1 VTMST
6 ETRPVQPR
14 VLIADDDPSVLQFLA
29 DHCAQLGFRV
39 QTASNGLN
47 AFAIAH
53 RFSPD
58 VLIIDVNM
66 PEVDGMSLCEKL
78 LAPGRKAIDL
88 VVISGNPTPETIE
101 RCEGYGAICVP
112 KGPELW
118 DTVQAEL
125 IEIFPG
131 MSAEP
136 AAPELSIG
144 RTEVRRRPRVLV
156 VDDDADVG
164 SFLCSRLNKC
174 GVEALFA
181 SDGIASYRIARSERP
196 AVVISDY
203 FMPSGDALYLLWKL
217 RSTPITDAIPFFI
230 MSGRKLDEA
239 SKINI
244 RREICGRPGAIR
256 IFRKPLDM
264 DEMLSAMQKFC
275 ALDLENLHHATVK
288 WS

>member
-1 VTMST
+1 MHVTLST
-6 ETRPVQPR
+6 EMRPVKPR

-29 DHCAQLGFRV
+29 EHCAQLGFRV

-78 LAPGRKAIDL
+78 LAPGRKSIDL

-101 RCEGYGAICVP
+101 RCEGYGAIFVP
-112 KGPELW
+112 KGFDLW
-118 DTVQAEL
+118 NTVQAEL
-125 IEIFPG
+125 IELFPG

-136 AAPELSIG
+136 APELSLG
-144 RTEVRRRPRVLV
+144 RTEVRRRPRVLI

-174 GVEALFA
+174 GAETLFA
-181 SDGIASYRIARSERP
+181 SDGVAAYRIARNERP

-203 FMPSGDALYLLWKL
+203 FMPSGDARYLLWKL
-217 RSTPITDAIPFFI
+217 RSSPTTDAIPFFI

-244 RREICGRPGAIR
+244 QREVCGRPGAIH
-256 IFRKPLDM
+256 IFRKPLDL
-264 DEMLSAMQKFC
+264 DEILSAVQKVC
-275 ALDLENLHHATVK
+275 ALDFTRQCLIRMI
-288 WS
+288 

>member
-1 VTMST
+1 MEGLRVTMST

-101 RCEGYGAICVP
+101 RCEGYR
-112 KGPELW
+112 
-118 DTVQAEL
+118 D
-125 IEIFPG
+125 
-131 MSAEP
+131 
-136 AAPELSIG
+136 
-144 RTEVRRRPRVLV
+144 
-156 VDDDADVG
+156 
-164 SFLCSRLNKC
+164 LCAQ
-174 GVEALFA
+174 G
-181 SDGIASYRIARSERP
+181 
-196 AVVISDY
+196 
-203 FMPSGDALYLLWKL
+203 
-217 RSTPITDAIPFFI
+217 T
-230 MSGRKLDEA
+230 
-239 SKINI
+239 
-244 RREICGRPGAIR
+244 
-256 IFRKPLDM
+256 
-264 DEMLSAMQKFC
+264 
-275 ALDLENLHHATVK
+275 
-288 WS
+288 